1 MLLELNSKAGSGI
14 AAATPRG
21 ETSCHPL
28 SGKHDDVVIV
38 DRQEEDAAT
47 VVPSFA
53 VLVLSSVTLPSIFPT
68 SPYLIQ
74 AFTLLGEKIMMVSI
88 DYNYTS
94 EQSVMVSV
102 LVLHCN

>member
-1 MLLELNSKAGSGI
+1 MLLELNSKAGSEI

-28 SGKHDDVVIV
+28 SGKHDDVVIA

-53 VLVLSSVTLPSIFPT
+53 VLVLSSVTLQSIFPT

-74 AFTLLGEKIMMVSI
+74 AFTLLGKKFMMVSV

-94 EQSVMVSV
+94 SEHSQ
-102 LVLHCN
+102 